1 MVIDEDIG
9 RFEIP
14 MAYFSELHVVECFKN
29 LEDQYFSN
37 GRVKG
42 LFEFPLFFNHEV
54 EAGRYKFHDDAKIAL
69 LI

>member
-1 MVIDEDIG
+1 
-9 RFEIP
+9 
-14 MAYFSELHVVECFKN
+14 MAYFSELHIVECFKN

-37 GRVKG
+37 GWVKG

-54 EAGRYKFHDDAKIAL
+54 ETGRYEFHDDAQITL